1 MEEEPPWSVV
11 DSKDKKTG
19 KKGLTCPVGLVAL
32 GGQAGHAAAHVV
44 DGDHPELVIHIRR
57 EAKQGRVDAPG
68 IPGVVVPHSRLEAV
82 LLKLDNVVWEER
94 GEVGEGFGWEGIFRH
109 WEGGGGQ
116 GFWGQGT
123 DL

>member
-1 MEEEPPWSVV
+1 MRIPYRKSHHSLCQPISGMEEEPPWSVV

-32 GGQAGHAAAHVV
+32 GGQAGHTAAHVV
-44 DGDHPELVIHIRR
+44 DGDHPELVIHVRR
-57 EAKQGRVDAPG
+57 EAKQGRVDTPG

-94 GEVGEGFGWEGIFRH
+94 GEVGEGFG
-109 WEGGGGQ
+109 
-116 GFWGQGT
+116 
-123 DL
+123 